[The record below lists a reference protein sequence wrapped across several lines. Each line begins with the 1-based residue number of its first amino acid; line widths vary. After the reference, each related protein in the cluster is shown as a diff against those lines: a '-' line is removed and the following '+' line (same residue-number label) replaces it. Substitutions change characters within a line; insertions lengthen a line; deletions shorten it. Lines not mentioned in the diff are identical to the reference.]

1 MSKFKVTV
9 PYKAQHEFSQ
19 ERNGSGYSVND
30 GVFKLYN
37 YYECLFAYDVF
48 TLQQLYL
55 YMFSSYSKCY
65 LDVCAVAQRA
75 VIVPDSR
82 WHNGRLE
89 SSERYS
95 DQQGRHASKDEA
107 VTTCSVCRTV

>member
-1 MSKFKVTV
+1 MESSKFITTTNVYLFMMCLRYSNCTCICSV
-9 PYKAQHEFSQ
+9 PDSWH
-19 ERNGSGYSVND
+19 
-30 GVFKLYN
+30 
-37 YYECLFAYDVF
+37 
-48 TLQQLYL
+48 
-55 YMFSSYSKCY
+55 YSKCY
-65 LDVCAVAQRA
+65 LDVCAMAQCA